1 MPLCDLIYLN
11 NTSSVS
17 RCQSPSNSF
26 FPRDRLEFSQITT
39 DSQDFFRKPRLS
51 GLGGGWLGGWDNMF
65 ARFPL
70 HRSPNITMVRS
81 CWVSRATRCW
91 KYAQVKL
98 TIIYPIVGGRQHN
111 QCYHHLKWFSWVAR
125 SSNYLQVYQVTKSTE
140 PKPLHIKL
148 YHRLRSKFGTTLQ
161 IFPESIVG
169 NAFHVWP
176 VGHTGFAKDAP
187 LHDEKEDWLPSFE
200 APGNDVQIPQKEMFW
215 DMGF

>member
-1 MPLCDLIYLN
+1 MASDI
-11 NTSSVS
+11 
-17 RCQSPSNSF
+17 
-26 FPRDRLEFSQITT
+26 
-39 DSQDFFRKPRLS
+39 
-51 GLGGGWLGGWDNMF
+51 
-65 ARFPL
+65 
-70 HRSPNITMVRS
+70 
-81 CWVSRATRCW
+81 
-91 KYAQVKL
+91 
-98 TIIYPIVGGRQHN
+98 
-111 QCYHHLKWFSWVAR
+111 AR

-215 DMGF
+215 DIYGIPTRSTLDK